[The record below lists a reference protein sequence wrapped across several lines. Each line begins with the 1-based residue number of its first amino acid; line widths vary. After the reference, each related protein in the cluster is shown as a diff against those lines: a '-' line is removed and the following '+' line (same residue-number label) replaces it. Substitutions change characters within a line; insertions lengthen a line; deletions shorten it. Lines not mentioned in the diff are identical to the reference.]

1 MARDIEMRF
10 AARDR
15 LGAYEIIA
23 ALGAGGM
30 GQVYRARDTKL
41 GREVAL
47 KILPESFT
55 HNSERLARFRREAQ
69 VLASLNHPH
78 IAQIHGLDEA
88 NGTQFLVLELVDG
101 ESVNKRIARGPIPVD
116 ETLVIARQVAEAL
129 EAAHEKGI
137 IHRDL
142 KPANI
147 ALTKDGQVKVLDFG
161 LAKAIEPSVSS
172 DPASSPT
179 LTSPMTG
186 VGILL
191 GTVAYMAPEQARGK
205 AVDRRADIWAFGAVV
220 YEMLTSQRVFKG
232 EDTSEVL
239 AAVLRQ
245 DVEWRALPPD
255 TPVRL
260 RHLLERCLERDAKQR
275 LRDIGEARIEIAR
288 IEQGAPDSLHG
299 PIPGVM
305 PRSPWRRA
313 LPWMAA
319 ALAAAAVA
327 ASWWLGRRLAA
338 PQAAW
343 SVFTQLTDA
352 SGVETGPSLSPDG
365 GSFAY
370 SSAARGSWD
379 IYVQRA
385 GGRNPV
391 LVAGDPARDELWP
404 AFSPDGKQIAFN
416 LGGGAGGIFVMGA
429 TGESTRRLTDFG
441 SNPAWSP
448 DGQRIVFCTEEVR
461 TAYNTFTESTL
472 WSVDVNGGTPTK
484 LDVGVAAFQ
493 PAWSPAGQRIA
504 FWTNTN
510 GQRDLGTIAAAGGQ
524 RVMVTSDA
532 AVDWAPAWSPDG
544 RFLYFAS
551 DRGGSMGI
559 WRIAVDE
566 SSGRATGPPEPIAA
580 GVDVAMDLPHL
591 SADGSMLVFR
601 SMIQSVNPAA
611 IDFDPATERAGGVR
625 LLQHRT
631 GLLMPT
637 DVSPDGRWIAL
648 TNMFDRQQDLFTMRS
663 DGTGLSRL
671 TDDLAREWEPR
682 FTPDGTA
689 LAFSSTKS
697 GTYDAWSIRLDGSGR
712 TRLTAI
718 TDTEVAQTMFAPD
731 GRRLF
736 AVLLT
741 GDIVIGSAPWP
752 ITRQSATVIK
762 AQRVGGGTLFPR
774 YWSRDGRWL
783 AGPVVMPSGELRGNA
798 LYDVAVGTVRQL
810 SDDAASG
817 DMAWM
822 PGATRV
828 IYFAKSGKLVI
839 QNIATLARHD
849 IPVTLPLPPDDV
861 WSIAAAPDGRTLY
874 YGAQLME
881 ANIWKVERAGPRIRK
896 P

>member
-1 MARDIEMRF
+1 MTF

-41 GREVAL
+41 GRDVAL
-47 KILPESFT
+47 KILPESFA

-88 NGTQFLVLELVDG
+88 NGTHFLVLELVDG
-101 ESVNKRIARGPIPVD
+101 ESVDKRIARGPIPVD
-116 ETLVIARQVAEAL
+116 ETLVIARQLAEAL

-172 DPASSPT
+172 DPAISPT
-179 LTSPMTG
+179 LTSPATMTG

-245 DVEWRALPPD
+245 DVEWRALPPE
-255 TPVRL
+255 TPFRL

-288 IEQGAPDSLHG
+288 IEQGAPDSLSG
-299 PIPGVM
+299 PIPAVM
-305 PRSPWRRA
+305 PPRSPRRRA

-327 ASWWLGRRLAA
+327 ASWWLGRRSAA
-338 PQAAW
+338 PEAAW

-370 SSAARGSWD
+370 SSAVRGSSD
-379 IYVQRA
+379 IYVQRV

-391 LVAGDPARDELWP
+391 LVAGDPARDEVWP

-416 LGGGAGGIFVMGA
+416 LGGGTGGIFVMGA

-493 PAWSPAGQRIA
+493 PAWSPSGQRIA

-580 GVDVAMDLPHL
+580 SVDVAMDLPHL

-648 TNMFDRQQDLFTMRS
+648 TNVFDRQQDLFTMRS

-671 TDDLAREWEPR
+671 TDDLARDWEPR

-689 LAFSSTKS
+689 LVFSSTKT

-718 TDTEVAQTMFAPD
+718 TDTEVAHTMFAPD

-783 AGPVVMPSGELRGNA
+783 AGPVVMPSGELRGHA

-874 YGAQLME
+874 YGAQQME
-881 ANIWKVERAGPRIRK
+881 ANIWKVERASPRIR
-896 P
+896 